1 MYYTHTDD
9 TMVKE
14 SMKELDKKLNE
25 LKDTST
31 DI

>member
-9 TMVKE
+9 KMVKE
-14 SMKELDKKLNE
+14 SMKELDKRLNE
-25 LKDTST
+25 FKDSSK